1 MRGQISVSQLQASI
15 QFERGDTSESMM
27 TDIAIAREAAA
38 KAQAN
43 DTVAAMIRSGKHDD
57 WPNVQGALNAIRAVR
72 AA

>member
-1 MRGQISVSQLQASI
+1 
-15 QFERGDTSESMM
+15 MM
-27 TDIAIAREAAA
+27 TDIAIAREAAV